1 MTLQCAES
9 LMSGGLR
16 YRLPSFGGLLPIQ
29 VLESWDDVDMIPFEP
44 FVCEDNSDFPTLPW
58 QYEISP
64 TSSSLDTPEYN
75 ESYPTLGH
83 PALSDMSFVSSGVP
97 LGLSQR
103 ATADSKGLKRK
114 SEEDQTWYPGPGQR
128 DSNLTPQQCGQEST
142 RSHVPDVEGSHVI
155 YIDAV
160 LPVDAKIP
168 DRISPL
174 PSLPV
179 HATKLVNPKPNM
191 KVKGGY
197 RHKAEDPKSPSR
209 NKAAPRDA
217 KHAHSVVE
225 RRYRDKLNGKIV
237 ELRSVLSEIHSTGP
251 MAQVSDRTTFFVDR
265 EHARRDNKSDILT
278 DAINYVHQ
286 SEIKI
291 RHLSDQIVGLE
302 TCAQGLERLLGSLDP
317 SVLQSVMGT
326 KVPRINVLMPPVL
339 DLKHLR

>member
-1 MTLQCAES
+1 MALQCAES
-9 LMSGGLR
+9 LMSSGLR
-16 YRLPSFGGLLPIQ
+16 YRLPLFGGLLPIQ
-29 VLESWDDVDMIPFEP
+29 AIESWDDVDMIPFEP
-44 FVCEDNSDFPTLPW
+44 FICEDNSDFPTLPW

-64 TSSSLDTPEYN
+64 APSSLDSPEYN

-83 PALSDMSFVSSGVP
+83 PALADMSFASTGVP
-97 LGLSQR
+97 LGPSQR
-103 ATADSKGLKRK
+103 ATEDPKGLKRK
-114 SEEDQTWYPGPGQR
+114 SEEDQTWYPGSGQR
-128 DSNLTPQQCGQEST
+128 ASSLTPQQCGQEST
-142 RSHVPDVEGSHVI
+142 RSHVPDVKDSHVI

-160 LPVDAKIP
+160 LATDTKIA

-174 PSLPV
+174 PSPPV

-191 KVKGGY
+191 KVKRGY
-197 RHKAEDPKSPSR
+197 RHKPEDPKSPSR
-209 NKAAPRDA
+209 NKATPRDA

-237 ELRSVLSEIHSTGP
+237 ELRSVLSEINSIGP
-251 MAQVSDRTTFFVDR
+251 LVQVSDRATFFDDR

-302 TCAQGLERLLGSLDP
+302 KCAQSLERLLGSLDP
-317 SVLQSVMGT
+317 SVLQSVMGLPCC
-326 KVPRINVLMPPVL
+326 KPR
-339 DLKHLR
+339 RQS